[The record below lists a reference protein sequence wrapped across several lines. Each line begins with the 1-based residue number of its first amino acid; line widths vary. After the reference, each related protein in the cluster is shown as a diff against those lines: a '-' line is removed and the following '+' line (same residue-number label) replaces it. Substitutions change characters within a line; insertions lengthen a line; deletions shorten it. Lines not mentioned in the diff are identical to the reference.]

1 MFKLLIFFH
10 RVRYDPM
17 VSDRPDV
24 PYLTRFQ
31 NIRSD
36 PGRAGL
42 LMKHISHPNVLSVT
56 EVSETTFPYC
66 IVSPWMP
73 DGNITQYTKM
83 NPGANRLML
92 VRARQLGHR

>member
-1 MFKLLIFFH
+1 MFKLLSFFH

-42 LMKHISHPNVLSVT
+42 LMPVMMPSSAHKQK
-56 EVSETTFPYC
+56 
-66 IVSPWMP
+66 IVHVFFQKRAIELQTAVWTV
-73 DGNITQYTKM
+73 TQYM
-83 NPGANRLML
+83 
-92 VRARQLGHR
+92 Q